1 MYLHFHKHINLAYY
15 NQDLICLDLRK
26 DQYLIFDSNAKKVIG
41 YLLENPIHVQ
51 DGKYLPIYKIDLDAM
66 TFNQII
72 QNLIKQK
79 ILRAT
84 LVEQKYSKAIY
95 RKVSYGVKTE
105 EWIAEHSHFAKKLA
119 FFRLLAILFLMCSV
133 RIWLKLFGIHR
144 IIKTIRKR
152 KPKKPINNHRVV
164 SELIHEL
171 NTACLYFPAN
181 TKCLEWA
188 ITYMFLAYKLNIDC
202 KLIIGVQ
209 TQPFV
214 AHAWVEYNGV
224 PFSDSSHI
232 ANEVVPI
239 LVEPR

>member
-1 MYLHFHKHINLAYY
+1 MYLHFHNHINLAYY

-26 DQYLIFDSNAKKVIG
+26 DQYLIFNSNVKKVIC
-41 YLLENPIHVQ
+41 YLLESQIHLQ

-79 ILRAT
+79 VLRAT
-84 LVEQKYSKAIY
+84 LVEQKYNKVIY
-95 RKVSYGVKTE
+95 KKVSYGVKTE

-119 FFRLLAILFLMCSV
+119 LFRLFAILFLMCKV
-133 RIWLKLFGIHR
+133 RILLKIFGINH
-144 IIKTIRKR
+144 IIKIIRR
-152 KPKKPINNHRVV
+152 SKPQKPSNNHKMV
-164 SELIHEL
+164 SKLIHEL

-188 ITYMFLAYKLNIDC
+188 ITYMFLAYKFNIDC